1 MQKAAIIAVVLA
13 LAAPARAD
21 KRSAHHAVQRAERLY
36 RAGEFQRSLEQFQQA
51 WDSFPEPDSLLGI
64 ARCQRQ
70 LGQNEAALNS
80 YRQYLESGAPETR
93 RAEAQSAVA
102 ELSQKVIEEQPHT
115 PLLLAQPV
123 PVAPDLWTPPTPQ
136 PPDTP
141 KAPRRAWIYG
151 GIGLAAAGLAFVG
164 GGIACGVLAQQA
176 AGELD
181 SASQKGG
188 VFDPSLENRGQ
199 LETALEGAF
208 LGVGAA
214 ALISG
219 VVLAAVGSRPVPLTM
234 SAQVSGDRAG
244 VQLRV
249 VF

>member
-1 MQKAAIIAVVLA
+1 MQKAATIALLLA

-21 KRSAHHAVQRAERLY
+21 RRSAHQANQRAERLY
-36 RAGEFQRSLEQFQQA
+36 REGEFQRSLEQFQRA
-51 WDSFPEPDSLLGI
+51 WDSFPEPDSLWGM

-70 LGQNEAALNS
+70 LGQDEAALRS
-80 YRQYLESGAPETR
+80 YQQYLASDLPPAM
-93 RAEAQSAVA
+93 RAEVKSAIA
-102 ELSQKVIEEQPHT
+102 ELTQKVIDDHPSAPLILEQPV
-115 PLLLAQPV
+115 A
-123 PVAPDLWTPPTPQ
+123 VAPDLWTPPTPR
-136 PPDTP
+136 PPDIP

-151 GIGLAAAGLAFVG
+151 GIGLAAAGLALVG

-176 AGELD
+176 ADQLGR
-181 SASQKGG
+181 ASQKGG
-188 VFDPSLENRGQ
+188 AFDPSLENRGH
-199 LETALEGAF
+199 LETALEGAL

-219 VVLAAVGSRPVPLTM
+219 VALAAAGSRPVPVTM
-234 SAQVSGDRAG
+234 SAQISGAG